1 MARVFDVV
9 EYPSEMADELVHRF
23 PETGIA
29 DLRFG
34 SQVIVRESQAAV
46 FFRDGR
52 ALDVLGPGRHTI
64 STANVPLLTN
74 LLGKLFG
81 DRTPFTAEVYFVSMR
96 EFADR
101 KWGTPQPIIVRNTGV
116 GLGIAL
122 LQGFGTY
129 SFQVKDPQ
137 QFVTQIVGQ
146 LGAYRT
152 SDIETRLRTM
162 LLSRL
167 QDLLGETT
175 SQKNVLDLIGLTDE
189 LGAGVRAKSQD
200 DFLAIG
206 LLLKSFYIGNLK
218 PSDKSAKELREMGM
232 LDMQTYTQLQA
243 ADAMRDAAQNPSGGA
258 GLTAGI
264 GAGMGIGN
272 VLSGSLAGMTQGQS
286 QTQPTT
292 PSASNVMPDIMT
304 PSEAAGFL
312 KVSEED
318 VVAAINAGDL
328 KARKIGSAY
337 RISKDALQDYLRGR
351 FYKSVQ
357 KKVGTNANLF
367 YSTRWLYESTP
378 VSYPQPPRS
387 VQPRHMTMARM
398 SPHPVLRNH

>member
-64 STANVPLLTN
+64 TTANVPLLTD

-81 DRTPFTAEVYFVSMR
+81 DRTPFTAEIYFVSMR

-129 SFQVKDPQ
+129 SFQVTDPQ

-189 LGAGVRAKSQD
+189 LGAGVRAKAQD
-200 DFLAIG
+200 DFLALG

-272 VLSGSLAGMTQGQS
+272 VLSGSLAGMTQGQA

-292 PSASNVMPDIMT
+292 PAAANGMPDIRT

-318 VVAAINAGDL
+318 VIAAINAGEL

-337 RISKDALQDYLRGR
+337 RVSKESLQEYLRG
-351 FYKSVQ
+351 
-357 KKVGTNANLF
+357 
-367 YSTRWLYESTP
+367 
-378 VSYPQPPRS
+378 
-387 VQPRHMTMARM
+387 
-398 SPHPVLRNH
+398 